1 MADLNKIM
9 VIGNA
14 GADPEMRYTPS
25 GAPVTNF
32 PIATNR
38 TFTGHGGDRQ
48 EETEWF
54 RVVAWANLAEQV
66 NQYVSKGKKIYV
78 EGRLKSSPYVDR
90 NGQARSGND
99 IVASRVLF
107 LDRMGQGDGDEYG
120 GGAGTGG
127 GYGGGAGAGGYGG
140 GAGAG
145 GYGGGQRQGGYGGGD
160 FAPSDAQSPDDL
172 PF

>member
-38 TFTGHGGDRQ
+38 TYTGHGGERQ

-107 LDRMGQGDGDEYG
+107 LDRMGQGEGDEYG
-120 GGAGTGG
+120 GGF
-127 GYGGGAGAGGYGG
+127 GGGAAAGGF
-140 GAGAG
+140 
-145 GYGGGQRQGGYGGGD
+145 GGGQRQGGYGGGD
-160 FAPSDAQSPDDL
+160 YAPSDAQSPDDL

>member
-1 MADLNKIM
+1 VADLNKIM

-38 TFTGHGGDRQ
+38 TYTGHGGERQ

-107 LDRMGQGDGDEYG
+107 LDRMGQGEGDEYG
-120 GGAGTGG
+120 GGF
-127 GYGGGAGAGGYGG
+127 GGGAAAGGF
-140 GAGAG
+140 
-145 GYGGGQRQGGYGGGD
+145 GGGQRQGGYGGGD
-160 FAPSDAQSPDDL
+160 YAPSDAQSPDDL

>member
-1 MADLNKIM
+1 MADLNKVM

-38 TFTGHGGDRQ
+38 VFTTQGGERQ

-54 RVVAWANLAEQV
+54 RVVAWASLAEQV
-66 NQYVSKGKKIYV
+66 NQFVTKGKKIYV
-78 EGRLKSSPYVDR
+78 EGRLKSSPYTDR
-90 NGQARSGND
+90 NGQPRSGNE
-99 IVASRVLF
+99 IIASRVLF
-107 LDRMGQGDGDEYG
+107 LDRMGAGEGDEY
-120 GGAGTGG
+120 AGG
-127 GYGGGAGAGGYGG
+127 GYAAGGAAQGGAPAGGYGG
-140 GAGAG
+140 GYRQSG
-145 GYGGGQRQGGYGGGD
+145 GYGGGE

>member
-38 TFTGHGGDRQ
+38 TYTGHGGERQ

-107 LDRMGQGDGDEYG
+107 LDRMGQGEGDEYG
-120 GGAGTGG
+120 GGF
-127 GYGGGAGAGGYGG
+127 GGGAA
-140 GAGAG
+140 AG
-145 GYGGGQRQGGYGGGD
+145 GYGGGQRQGGYSGGD
-160 FAPSDAQSPDDL
+160 YAPSDAQSPDDL

>member
-1 MADLNKIM
+1 MADLNKVM

-38 TFTGHGGDRQ
+38 VYTNQGGERQ

-54 RVVAWANLAEQV
+54 RVVAWASLAEQV
-66 NQYVSKGKKIYV
+66 NQFVTKGKKIYV
-78 EGRLKSSPYVDR
+78 EGRLKSSPYMDR
-90 NGQARSGND
+90 NGQARSGNE
-99 IVASRVLF
+99 IIANRVLF
-107 LDRMGQGDGDEYG
+107 LDRMGASDGDEY
-120 GGAGTGG
+120 AGG
-127 GYGGGAGAGGYGG
+127 GYAAGGAPAGGF
-140 GAGAG
+140 
-145 GYGGGQRQGGYGGGD
+145 GGGD
-160 FAPSDAQSPDDL
+160 YAPSDAQSPDDL

>member
-120 GGAGTGG
+120 GGAGAG

-140 GAGAG
+140 GAGTG

>member
-38 TFTGHGGDRQ
+38 TYTGQGGERQ

-99 IVASRVLF
+99 IVANRVLF
-107 LDRMGQGDGDEYG
+107 LDRMGQGEGDEYG
-120 GGAGTGG
+120 GGFG
-127 GYGGGAGAGGYGG
+127 GGGAA
-140 GAGAG
+140 AG

-160 FAPSDAQSPDDL
+160 YAPSDAQSPDDL